1 MSMDRH
7 FKQSLSAIVAGAVQ
21 LATGIW
27 LIIFVGTT
35 VLSWALLGIGAF
47 TFLVSIVGVISNRQV
62 KKGVEGSQQLKN
74 LLNDEREAAIADKA
88 KAFTHDFTNWAVW
101 AAIFVLAIV
110 QVDMWIPLALI
121 GVQLV
126 RTMVTMVSMF
136 WFRQRM

>member
-1 MSMDRH
+1 MDRH
-7 FKQSLSAIVAGAVQ
+7 FKQSLSAIVAGSVQ

-47 TFLVSIVGVISNRQV
+47 TFFVSIVGVICNRQA

-88 KAFTHDFTNWAVW
+88 KAFTHDFTNWVVW
-101 AAIFVLAIV
+101 AAIFVLAVV

-121 GVQLV
+121 GVQFV
-126 RTMVTMVSMF
+126 RTIVTMVSMF
-136 WFRQRM
+136 WFRRRM